1 MRFINMERIMS
12 ESGLAEQEAIHLKA
26 VRENLINGA
35 EKAKVRYSSLEKS
48 KRQEAAVADTLI
60 FTVQWRTEQ
69 QIARQIVMQQIQQVS
84 EAWMKANS
92 VRAILP
98 LDGAVAIAKEADVSA
113 QIISQLKGK
122 QVIFGSIPVI
132 SLKQEEQ

>member
-48 KRQEAAVADTLI
+48 ERQEAAVADTLI

-132 SLKQEEQ
+132 SLKQEER